1 MPITKEEAEKT
12 LESYRISYS
21 KGSDKAFVPYLVL
34 DSFLKGDLPRDDYKE
49 VVTLVQKL
57 SDKVFNILQT
67 RHSVKGN
74 LENKKNLK
82 VCHYTKYE
90 HLENMLKDKEARYLR
105 MYNVRYCNDPTEG
118 NYFFD
123 QADEKSALYYF
134 KQQRASI
141 KSSQEPLVSTYI
153 LSLCS
158 TSEKKEK
165 EDNLNLWNLHGH
177 NGHGVCLKFEI
188 PTKDLGDSTIKQ
200 SHTSEILS
208 SPIDLVEKSRR
219 DEKIVVYDIIYKD
232 GKNNQ
237 KEYEATVNDLEKELA
252 EIKKFVEDQNN
263 DNYKR
268 VVCQIVLAVLGS
280 LPYLYKD
287 EFYEYEKECRIIR
300 HFLPEDKKL
309 EHDERYK
316 PPRLYYETQLG
327 LLEVHDEKNP
337 CTIILGYAI
346 EDKEG
351 TRDYLAHQLRKIA
364 EDKPI
369 PAITF
374 SRLRY

>member
-49 VVTLVQKL
+49 AVKLVQKL

-82 VCHYTKYE
+82 VCHYTQYE
-90 HLENMLKDKEARYLR
+90 CLENMLKDKKAKYLR

-123 QADEKSALYYF
+123 QADENSALDYF
-134 KQQRASI
+134 AQQRASI
-141 KSSQEPLVSTYI
+141 KSSQRPLVSTYI

-165 EDNLNLWNLHGH
+165 EDNLNLWNLHGDH
-177 NGHGVCLKFEI
+177 GKGVCLKFEI

-208 SPIDLVEKSRR
+208 SPINLVEKSRI
-219 DEKIVVYDIIYKD
+219 DEKMVVYDIIYKD

-237 KEYEATVNDLEKELA
+237 TEYEATVNDLEKELA
-252 EIKKFVEDQNN
+252 EIKKFVEGKGD
-263 DNYKR
+263 DYKH
-268 VVCQIVLAVLGS
+268 VVSQIVLAVLGS

-287 EFYEYEKECRIIR
+287 EFYEYEQECRIIR

-309 EHDERYK
+309 EHDKSYN

-327 LLEVHDEKNP
+327 LLKTHDGKNP

-346 EDKEG
+346 GDKEG

-364 EDKPI
+364 EDNPI